1 MTYQLLTTGLE
12 YNQNRYMLSDGS
24 IIYCTIVDTNG
35 TERYRSLNENY
46 FRQAD
51 GCILVYDITN
61 EKSFEEITDYYIPK
75 IKEKCRNNIKTILL
89 GNKID
94 KDDER
99 KISEEEGIQL
109 ALENN
114 FYFKE
119 TTCTEKSNVSLAF
132 QTIIEMTNFDMQ
144 KRDRCDNDTIKIN
157 KKSNRKKSNKHKKS
171 CC

>member
-35 TERYRSLNENY
+35 TERFRSLNENY

-94 KDDER
+94 KENER

-114 FYFKE
+114 FNFKE

-132 QTIIEMTNFDMQ
+132 QTII
-144 KRDRCDNDTIKIN
+144 
-157 KKSNRKKSNKHKKS
+157 
-171 CC
+171 